1 MRPPTISDLGRPA
14 GAIRLA
20 GAILLAGSAAAASQ
34 GPVGPPPA
42 LTEQVL
48 DQYRDLIARE
58 TLPFT
63 IAQAVE
69 VAQVLHPDVRRS
81 TERLDEF
88 PFLLRETLAAALP
101 QLSLSLQA
109 AETRDPGFRNSP
121 FFSRLIEDP
130 EAAAGFGGGDPNSFG
145 GAFTF
150 GTYAWNFQFSQ
161 TLWDFRLRPG
171 LRRVD
176 VGREIAELE
185 LAEVRN
191 QVARDTAA
199 GLYAYLLRERTRDVL
214 LGAVEARERSLAVAE
229 DRLELGAGSRLEV
242 LRARVGL
249 SRLRRQLQDAEDAV
263 AVQRA
268 GINATVGRDQ
278 ELAIQ
283 VLDELV
289 LPEPAPRILPPE
301 ALMELAGQHR
311 PELRRRV
318 LDREQLRL
326 DASLARAG
334 SRPEI
339 SANAS
344 YGVST
349 FAVENT
355 WDMSLH
361 NWNAGVFLNWTL
373 FDGFGTR
380 NRIAGI
386 RSRETQSEWEQ
397 SEFESLLEVE
407 IRAATAAWRG
417 ALAALEEAAL
427 AVEEA
432 REAERVAEEERAAGV
447 ITSLVVLESAQVRRE
462 VELELA
468 TNTHDALVALAELK
482 FLVGFS
488 AGAPHA
494 VISDGPLRSADA
506 DAPALSPP
514 VPGAGPPPTEDS
526 R

>member
-1 MRPPTISDLGRPA
+1 MRTPTLPDLGVLLLGAALGAPPA
-14 GAIRLA
+14 V
-20 GAILLAGSAAAASQ
+20 AAAQ
-34 GPVGPPPA
+34 GPTGPPPA

-48 DQYRDLIARE
+48 GQYRDLIAQE

-81 TERLDEF
+81 AERLDEF
-88 PFLLRETLAAALP
+88 PFLVRETRASALP
-101 QLSLSLQA
+101 QLTLSLQA
-109 AETRDPGFRNSP
+109 TETRDPGFRNSP

-150 GTYAWNFQFSQ
+150 GTYAWNFQLSQ
-161 TLWDFRLRPG
+161 TLWDFRLRPA
-171 LRRVD
+171 LRGVD
-176 VGREIAELE
+176 IDREIAELE
-185 LAEVRN
+185 LAETRN

-199 GLYAYLLRERTRDVL
+199 GLYAYLLRERSRDVL
-214 LGAVEARERSLAVAE
+214 AGAVEARERALAVAR
-229 DRLELGAGSRLEV
+229 DRLELGAGSRLDV

-249 SRLRRQLQDAEDAV
+249 SRLRRDLQDAEDAV

-268 GINATVGRDQ
+268 GVNAIVGRDQ
-278 ELAIQ
+278 DLAIE
-283 VLDELV
+283 VLDDLA
-289 LPEPAPRILPPE
+289 LPDPAPRVLPAA

-311 PELRRRV
+311 PALRRRA
-318 LDREQLRL
+318 LDREQMRL
-326 DASLARAG
+326 QASLARAG

-339 SANAS
+339 AANAS

-361 NWNAGVFLNWTL
+361 NWNAGVSLNWTL
-373 FDGFGTR
+373 FDGFETR
-380 NRIAGI
+380 NRIAGL

-407 IRAATAAWRG
+407 LRAAAASWRG
-417 ALAALEEAAL
+417 ALAALEEATL

-432 REAERVAEEERAAGV
+432 LEAERVAEEELAVGAV
-447 ITSLVVLESAQVRRE
+447 TPLVVLESAQVRRE

-468 TNTHDALVALAELK
+468 TNTHDALVALAEIK
-482 FLVGFS
+482 FLVGFP
-488 AGAPHA
+488 ANAPHS
-494 VISDGPLRSADA
+494 VISDVPLRSADA

-514 VPGAGPPPTEDS
+514 APERARP
-526 R
+526 